1 MGSEDMESQ
10 LYGSPMNIIRNVVG
24 YIRVGQKSMVR
35 LKYLKDIIPSRV
47 TGMSDF
53 LVGMK
58 HGSHPGMGKEKREQV
73 QESVWEVG
81 MILIGAIGL
90 QLYGF
95 SQPLHSKGRPRKPQ
109 SRGTVG
115 NQLSHV

>member
-1 MGSEDMESQ
+1 M
-10 LYGSPMNIIRNVVG
+10 I
-24 YIRVGQKSMVR
+24 R
-35 LKYLKDIIPSRV
+35 LKYLKDIMPSRV

-53 LVGMK
+53 LVRMK

-73 QESVWEVG
+73 QESVWEFG

-95 SQPLHSKGRPRKPQ
+95 SHPLHSKGRPRKPQ